1 MRHLRAFLVVVL
13 LPAAV
18 AAQAQT
24 RPVVIRASTVLDG
37 KGGVLRD
44 VAIVIEGTKIV
55 RIDSNVSAATYDLR
69 GLTVMPGWID
79 THTHIVTHFD
89 RETGKVHSQKVGE
102 TPQQS
107 MLYAVENAYKTF
119 MAGFTTIQSPGDELD
134 KDLRDWIAE
143 GRIPGPRILTSLRAV
158 TDRTGDPAQIRA
170 FIRKAIA
177 DGGDFVKIFATA
189 SIRDGGS
196 QTMTDDQIRAACD
209 EARALGKRSIV
220 HAQGPEGAKAA
231 VLAGCTSIEH
241 GNRLTDEVLDLMV
254 QRGTYFDSNN
264 HLLLHNYIENKAKY
278 LGSGNFTEE
287 GFAYMEK
294 GLPVGNETFKRAL
307 AKNVKMIFGTDG
319 GAGAH
324 GRNFEELVYR
334 VRDGGQP
341 PMAAIVSATSL
352 SAESLRMQDRIGSI
366 APGMEADIIATAGN
380 PLDDI
385 TSVRRVVFVMK
396 GGQVY
401 KNEGTTGVLQGA
413 RPAAAPSPAPPA
425 VDVTAAGIKAFIDKL
440 PKDRI
445 SDQPIRVAEVGGYKV
460 GVYGVFR
467 PKAMPGGAI
476 RHETSVT
483 EIYYMLEGTAALVT
497 GGKIPDEKSTGAS
510 PNTKRPNFGGSRI
523 EGGVTRKVVP
533 GDVIVI
539 PGNLPHWWSSLDSDI
554 RYLIFR
560 PDPEGLQPVR

>member
-1 MRHLRAFLVVVL
+1 MQRVRVAVVIAL
-13 LPAAV
+13 LMPAAG
-18 AAQAQT
+18 ALSQAH
-24 RPVVIRASTVLDG
+24 PVVIRASTVLDG

-44 VAIVIEGTKIV
+44 VAIVIQGTTIV
-55 RIDSNVSAATYDLR
+55 RIDSNVAEATYDLR

-79 THTHIVTHFD
+79 THTHIAAHFD
-89 RETGKVHSQKVGE
+89 RATGKVHSEQAGE
-102 TPQQS
+102 TPQQA
-107 MLYAVENAYKTF
+107 MLYAMENAYKTL
-119 MAGFTTIQSPGDELD
+119 MAGFTTVQSPGAELD

-158 TDRTGDPAQIRA
+158 TDQTGDPAAIRT
-170 FIRKAIA
+170 FVRKAIA
-177 DGGDFVKIFATA
+177 DGADFVKIFATA
-189 SIRDGGS
+189 SIREGGA

-264 HLLLHNYIENKAKY
+264 HLLLHNYLENKDRY
-278 LGSGNFTEE
+278 LGSGNFTAQ

-294 GLPVGNETFKRAL
+294 GLPIGNDTFKRAL
-307 AKNVKMIFGTDG
+307 GKNVKMIFGTDG

-352 SAESLRMQDRIGSI
+352 SAESLRMQTQIGSI
-366 APGMEADIIATAGN
+366 GPGMDADIIATLGN

-396 GGQVY
+396 SGQVY
-401 KNEGTTGVLQGA
+401 KNEGT
-413 RPAAAPSPAPPA
+413 
-425 VDVTAAGIKAFIDKL
+425 K
-440 PKDRI
+440 
-445 SDQPIRVAEVGGYKV
+445 
-460 GVYGVFR
+460 
-467 PKAMPGGAI
+467 
-476 RHETSVT
+476 
-483 EIYYMLEGTAALVT
+483 
-497 GGKIPDEKSTGAS
+497 
-510 PNTKRPNFGGSRI
+510 
-523 EGGVTRKVVP
+523 
-533 GDVIVI
+533 
-539 PGNLPHWWSSLDSDI
+539 
-554 RYLIFR
+554 
-560 PDPEGLQPVR
+560 